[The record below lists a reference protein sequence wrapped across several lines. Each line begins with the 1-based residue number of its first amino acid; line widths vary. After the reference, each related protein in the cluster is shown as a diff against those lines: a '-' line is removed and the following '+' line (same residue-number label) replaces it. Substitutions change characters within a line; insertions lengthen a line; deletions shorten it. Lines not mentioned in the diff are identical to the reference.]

1 MDFATAVKTVL
12 MQKYANFS
20 GRAIRSEYWWWVL
33 FAIIASIVLGV
44 VDYILGVQLLGSIFS
59 LATLIP
65 GIAVG
70 VRRLHDLDKSGW
82 WLLIAFIPLIGFILL
97 IYWFAQP
104 GTPGP
109 NRFGPPAI

>member
-20 GRAIRSEYWWWVL
+20 DRAMRSEYWWWIL
-33 FAIIASIVLGV
+33 FAIIASVVLGI
-44 VDYILGVQLLGSIFS
+44 VDYIIGVQLLGSIFS

-70 VRRLHDLDKSGW
+70 VRRLHDLGKSGW
-82 WLLIAFIPLIGFILL
+82 WLLIALTGIGAFVLL
-97 IYWFAQP
+97 YWFTQP

-109 NRFGPPAI
+109 NQYGA